1 MTLPAYA
8 MKLSSFPEMYEQ
20 YLVEPLFRPWAEAL
34 LERVAPAAG
43 ERVLDVAC
51 GTGIVARLARERLGA
66 GARVVGVDVSPPM
79 LAVARGIAPDI
90 YWREGN
96 ATALPVK
103 DGETFDVVVCHQGLQ
118 FFPDKPA
125 AARELRRVLA
135 PGGRLAI
142 ATWCALADIPLFHD
156 LHRVATRHLGDVP
169 DPRHSYGDPAAMA
182 RLLTDAGFKN
192 VRVEAVSRTT
202 RFVEGAVLVRLNSM
216 ALVGMSAGSA
226 ELSDE
231 ERARLV
237 STLVEASAAVLG
249 PYADGKGL
257 AFETSAI
264 VGTAGG

>member
-20 YLVEPLFRPWAEAL
+20 YLVEPLFRPWAAGV

-66 GARVVGVDVSPPM
+66 GARVVGVDVSPQM

-90 YWREGN
+90 HWRAGN
-96 ATALPVK
+96 AAALPVE
-103 DGETFDVVVCHQGLQ
+103 DGEVFDVVLCHQGLQ
-118 FFPDKPA
+118 FLPDKPA
-125 AARELRRVLA
+125 VARELRRVLA

-142 ATWCALADIPLFHD
+142 ATWSVLEDCPLFHD
-156 LHRVATRHLGDVP
+156 LHRVAIRHLGDVY
-169 DPRHSYGDPAAMA
+169 DHRHGYGDPAAMA
-182 RLLTDAGFKN
+182 RLLTDAGFKD
-192 VRVEAVSRTT
+192 VRVETVSQTT
-202 RFVEGAVLVRLNSM
+202 RFAEAAVLVRLNAM
-216 ALVGMSAGSA
+216 ALVGMSAGS
-226 ELSDE
+226 EGLSDA

-237 STLVEASAAVLG
+237 TALVEESAAVLE

-257 AFETSAI
+257 VFETSAI
-264 VGTAGG
+264 VGTARG